1 MSTKEEIR
9 MLDDV
14 VEEFDIDTKIC
25 PHTSSYWSGGD
36 CPSDMLQD
44 SWAMF
49 IVKNVANKEF
59 KIKYTELRNWPE
71 SQIRKFYREQIL
83 LKSGTV
89 EKELTLTGPVAD
101 AMGHASDRNK
111 EIFQYRWNN
120 GYAFT
125 TYRERVD
132 IALERICEARAELVA
147 DKVKLLEVAEKSL
160 TKVRMEID
168 ELTDMAHA
176 KNMSP
181 RLTKI
186 LNHMK
191 DNLRVTEF
199 LQSEKEEEEV
209 EKSED

>member
-1 MSTKEEIR
+1 MSTKQEIE

-14 VEEFDIDTKIC
+14 VEEFNIDTRISH
-25 PHTSSYWSGGD
+25 HTSKFMDSKV

-44 SWAMF
+44 TWSSFVVRNIA
-49 IVKNVANKEF
+49 VKKF
-59 KIKYTELRNWPE
+59 RMKYTDLQEWSMKQL
-71 SQIRKFYREQIL
+71 SKFYREQIL
-83 LKSGTV
+83 LKDGTA
-89 EKELTLTGPVAD
+89 EELAVTGPIAD
-101 AMGHASDRNK
+101 AIGQATDRQK
-111 EIFQYRWNN
+111 EIFLYRWEN
-120 GYAFT
+120 GFAFT
-125 TYRERVD
+125 SYRKRVD
-132 IALERICEARAELVA
+132 IALERICEERAELVA
-147 DKVKLLEVAEKSL
+147 DKVKMLEVAEKSL

-199 LQSEKEEEEV
+199 LLPEQEEEEV
-209 EKSED
+209 EEPEN

>member
-1 MSTKEEIR
+1 MSTKQEID

-14 VEEFDIDTKIC
+14 VEEFDIDTRISH
-25 PHTSSYWSGGD
+25 HTSKFMDSQET
-36 CPSDMLQD
+36 PSDILQD
-44 SWAMF
+44 SWSSFVVRNIA
-49 IVKNVANKEF
+49 VKKF
-59 KIKYTELRNWPE
+59 RMKYTDLQEWSMKQL
-71 SQIRKFYREQIL
+71 SKFYREQIL
-83 LKSGTV
+83 LKDGTT
-89 EKELTLTGPVAD
+89 EELAVTGPIAD
-101 AMGHASDRNK
+101 ALGLATDRQK
-111 EIFQYRWNN
+111 EIFNYRWEN

-125 TYRERVD
+125 SYKQRVD
-132 IALERICEARAELVA
+132 IALERICEERAELVA
-147 DKVKLLEVAEKSL
+147 DKVKMLEEAEKSL

-199 LQSEKEEEEV
+199 LRPEQEEEEV
-209 EKSED
+209 EEPEK

>member
-1 MSTKEEIR
+1 MSTKQEID

-14 VEEFDIDTKIC
+14 VEEFDIDTRISH
-25 PHTSSYWSGGD
+25 HTSKFMDSKET
-36 CPSDMLQD
+36 PSDILQD
-44 SWAMF
+44 SWSSF
-49 IVKNVANKEF
+49 IVRNIAVKKF
-59 KIKYTELRNWPE
+59 RMKYTDLQEWSMKQL
-71 SQIRKFYREQIL
+71 SKFYREQIL
-83 LKSGTV
+83 LKDGTT
-89 EKELTLTGPVAD
+89 EELAVTGPIAD
-101 AMGHASDRNK
+101 ALGLATDRQK
-111 EIFQYRWNN
+111 EIFNYRWEN

-125 TYRERVD
+125 SYKQRVD
-132 IALERICEARAELVA
+132 IALERICEERAELVA
-147 DKVKLLEVAEKSL
+147 DKVKMLEVAEKSL

-199 LQSEKEEEEV
+199 LRPEQEEEEV
-209 EKSED
+209 EEPEN